1 VIELNFN
8 LKIKIMRKAVILLL
22 TLLFTII
29 SNAQVLFNTGSAEM
43 DADLGKI
50 NADANLDF
58 GAFKTNLTLSYDIS
72 EKKIDY
78 LNISVKMEPAEIYF
92 ALELSKL
99 SGRSIDQVVEIY
111 EVNKDKGWGFIAK
124 QLGIKPGSP
133 EFHNL
138 KENTKNKG
146 AKGKG
151 KNNKGKQKKK

>member
-111 EVNKDKGWGFIAK
+111 KVNKDKGWGFIAK

-151 KNNKGKQKKK
+151 KNNKGKQKMK

>member
-1 VIELNFN
+1 
-8 LKIKIMRKAVILLL
+8 MRKAVILLL
-22 TLLFTII
+22 TLLFNII

-72 EKKIDY
+72 EKKTDY

>member
-1 VIELNFN
+1 
-8 LKIKIMRKAVILLL
+8 MRKAVILLL

-138 KENTKNKG
+138 KENTKNKST
-146 AKGKG
+146 KGKG

>member
-111 EVNKDKGWGFIAK
+111 KVNKDKGWGFIAK